1 MPTLPWATPRPR
13 QTNTANPTVMAS
25 EFQLRDRRDVP
36 TFFVAALRI
45 RRQMLN
51 SPGVL
56 GVSLVAKP
64 LAGTFF
70 TLSAWESRDC
80 LEAAVVGHPHVE
92 TMKRFGPR
100 TAHSLFAFWTPD
112 ADDRPTWREAHQRL
126 AEEAARR
133 ARQADR

>member
-13 QTNTANPTVMAS
+13 PALATNPTVMAS
-25 EFQLRDRRDVP
+25 KFQLRDRRDVP
-36 TFFVAALRI
+36 AFFVAALRI
-45 RRQMLN
+45 RRQMLK

-70 TLSAWESRDC
+70 TLSAWENRDC

-100 TAHSLFAFWTPD
+100 TAQSLFAFWTPAAGQRPAWRD
-112 ADDRPTWREAHQRL
+112 AYRRL
-126 AEEAARR
+126 DEEAAKSQR
-133 ARQADR
+133 